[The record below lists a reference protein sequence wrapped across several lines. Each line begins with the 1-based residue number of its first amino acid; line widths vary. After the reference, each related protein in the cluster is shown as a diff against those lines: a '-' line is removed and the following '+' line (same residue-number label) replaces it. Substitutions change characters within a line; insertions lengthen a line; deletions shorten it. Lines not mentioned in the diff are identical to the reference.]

1 MVAPTTATARLLQA
15 DTSPVFGLDIIA
27 REFGHPDGAIYCGE
41 SCVLIPCI
49 SSVIGCRCEN
59 KVCVHR
65 LKKPSSSLISLSR
78 HLRAISCC
86 FHDDPLCVKN
96 QLHLL

>member
-1 MVAPTTATARLLQA
+1 MESASKKVAACALALLLLQLMVAPTTATARLLQA

-59 KVCVHR
+59 KVCVH
-65 LKKPSSSLISLSR
+65 
-78 HLRAISCC
+78 
-86 FHDDPLCVKN
+86 D
-96 QLHLL
+96 